1 MLAYVTND
9 NDFYQL
15 WEDGWKVWQPKSG
28 ATLEL
33 SKVKSIDE
41 LTNSTYEVVGN
52 VVFVTDLNALRWYDG
67 NTWNSFSRI
76 YIQSQAPDDTNGIW
90 VDTDEKG
97 ISKPES
103 VTTSLL
109 KMINVL
115 AKRVSA
121 LEYREQQLQSG
132 GFDNNMYNLYD
143 EIIGVDP
150 GEDIN
155 GVVDEEDAE
164 GTTE

>member
-1 MLAYVTND
+1 M
-9 NDFYQL
+9 
-15 WEDGWKVWQPKSG
+15 
-28 ATLEL
+28 
-33 SKVKSIDE
+33 
-41 LTNSTYEVVGN
+41 
-52 VVFVTDLNALRWYDG
+52 
-67 NTWNSFSRI
+67 
-76 YIQSQAPDDTNGIW
+76 
-90 VDTDEKG
+90 G